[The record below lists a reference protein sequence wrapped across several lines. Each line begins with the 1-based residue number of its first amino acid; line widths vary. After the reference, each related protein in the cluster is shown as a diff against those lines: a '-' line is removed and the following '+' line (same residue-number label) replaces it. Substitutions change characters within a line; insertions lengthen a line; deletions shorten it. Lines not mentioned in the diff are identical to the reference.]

1 MKTRIALTLTALV
14 LVFALAACAPK
25 QEAAVDS
32 PRFETAAVKAAAPSA
47 TPAVVTVPQTGTV
60 NWDDYADVIAAEED
74 FDEELAEVYTVSAAP
89 VSAGAGT
96 AATAVPESGF
106 TYAGATPL
114 VIDPIDKPTPT
125 PVPAMSFSEYATY
138 DATKLRLSFEAPK
151 GWDVDD
157 SLSDTYVLTNPDNR
171 FPYQA
176 QLMVTA
182 RAVSSEYGVND
193 LKKEV
198 LAVVNNLKSEFTGFS
213 KTNTANRTLFDK
225 NGVYIDFDGTIK
237 GTEYRVWGRVH
248 AVTVNK
254 TLVVV
259 RVTAPYE
266 YARTYKDGVY
276 SRFRKTVKFT
286 K

>member
-1 MKTRIALTLTALV
+1 MKTRIALILTALV
-14 LVFALAACAPK
+14 MVFTMTACAPK
-25 QEAAVDS
+25 
-32 PRFETAAVKAAAPSA
+32 ETAAVEPEHFETTIQVAGTAQ
-47 TPAVVTVPQTGTV
+47 TPAAQPVPQAETI

-74 FDEELAEVYTVSAAP
+74 YDEEPEDVITVTAAA

-96 AATAVPESGF
+96 AATAVPQSGI

-114 VIDPIDKPTPT
+114 VIDPVDKPTPT
-125 PVPAMSFSEYATY
+125 PVPDMKFSEYATY

-151 GWDVDD
+151 GWSADD
-157 SLSDTYVLTNPDNR
+157 SLSDTYVLTNPDAR

-176 QLMVTA
+176 QLIVTA

-198 LAVVNNLKSEFTGFS
+198 LAVVNNLKSEFTSFS

-225 NGVYIDFDGTIK
+225 NGVYIDFDGYIK

-259 RVTAPYE
+259 RVMAPYE
-266 YARTYKDGVY
+266 YSRTYKDGVY